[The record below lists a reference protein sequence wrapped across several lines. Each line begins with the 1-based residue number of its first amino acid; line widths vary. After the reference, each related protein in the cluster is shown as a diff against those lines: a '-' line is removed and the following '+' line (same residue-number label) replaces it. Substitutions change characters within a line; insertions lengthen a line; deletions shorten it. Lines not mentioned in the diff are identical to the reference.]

1 MTTTPKDVFRLPRK
15 RRSPIAAI
23 NKERRARRAE
33 HIRLV
38 AVWLAIDPKMEP
50 AEIRKRFASR
60 GIELMLE
67 TVEDY
72 IRAARRL

>member
-1 MTTTPKDVFRLPRK
+1 MPTTPNDMFRLPRS
-15 RRSPIAAI
+15 RRSPVATI

-33 HIRLV
+33 QIRLV
-38 AVWLAIDPKMEP
+38 AVWLAKDPEIEP
-50 AEIRKRFASR
+50 IEIKKRFASR
-60 GIELMLE
+60 GIEVALE